1 MSDAAFKKEGQTCC
15 LCIPIQT
22 GMKVMAILSVIGAVL
37 TIIQGV
43 LAISTSPGNGV
54 MYIIQSLL
62 PLWVSF
68 QWFQWLKE
76 DNQDTTAS
84 LVKWMRIQFFV
95 NSALVILVNT
105 LILLGVFEVC
115 PDDANKELCEEG
127 FRQVRSSLIFPVIVQ
142 TALVILL
149 MYYFY
154 NVTRRYQEIFHS

>member
-22 GMKVMAILSVIGAVL
+22 GMKIMAILNVISAVL
-37 TIIQGV
+37 TIIQGI
-43 LAISTSPGNGV
+43 LDITKNPGNGV
-54 MYIIQSLL
+54 MRIISSLL

-95 NSALVILVNT
+95 NSAIIILVNL

-115 PDDANKELCEEG
+115 PDNVDKEAC
-127 FRQVRSSLIFPVIVQ
+127 
-142 TALVILL
+142 
-149 MYYFY
+149 
-154 NVTRRYQEIFHS
+154 

>member
-22 GMKVMAILSVIGAVL
+22 GMKIMAILNVISAVL
-37 TIIQGV
+37 TIIQGI
-43 LAISTSPGNGV
+43 LDITKNPGNGV
-54 MYIIQSLL
+54 MRIISSLL

-95 NSALVILVNT
+95 NSAFNRDYAVIMGITILVGALTIIFN
-105 LILLGVFEVC
+105 LVVDLLYAWID
-115 PDDANKELCEEG
+115 P
-127 FRQVRSSLIFPVIVQ
+127 RI
-142 TALVILL
+142 
-149 MYYFY
+149 
-154 NVTRRYQEIFHS
+154 RY

>member
-15 LCIPIQT
+15 LCIPIQC
-22 GMKVMAILSVIGAVL
+22 GMKVMAVLSVINAIW
-37 TIIQGV
+37 TIITGI
-43 LAISTSPGNGV
+43 LAITKNPGNGV
-54 MYIIQSLL
+54 MLIITSLL

-68 QWFQWLKE
+68 QWLQWLKE

-105 LILLGVFEVC
+105 LLLLGVFDVCAEEV
-115 PDDANKELCEEG
+115 DKEACEKAFTEI
-127 FRQVRSSLIFPVIVQ
+127 RSSLIFPVIVQ
-142 TALVILL
+142 TALVIFL
-149 MYYFY
+149 MFYFY

>member
-22 GMKVMAILSVIGAVL
+22 GMKIMAILSVIGAVL

-95 NSALVILVNT
+95 NSVLIILINT
-105 LILLGVFEVC
+105 LILLGVFDTC
-115 PDDANKELCEEG
+115 PEDDSKALCEELAAEI
-127 FRQVRSSLIFPVIVQ
+127 RKSAIFPVIVM
-142 TALVILL
+142 TALNILL
-149 MYYFY
+149 MFYFY